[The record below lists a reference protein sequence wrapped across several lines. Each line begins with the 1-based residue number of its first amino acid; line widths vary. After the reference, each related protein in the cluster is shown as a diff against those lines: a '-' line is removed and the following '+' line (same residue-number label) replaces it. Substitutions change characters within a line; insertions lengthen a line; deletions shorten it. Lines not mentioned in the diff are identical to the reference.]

1 MIFED
6 LMMDNSIFKSSFF
19 TADFTLIFIPKFSY
33 MISPGAAGAARAT
46 GKLLQPLAYK
56 LSEQSTNYKTALLFS
71 SRFFYALGGIITLFV
86 LWYFLGIDILIPE
99 VLIGCF
105 FLIVLADAIFLFAAK
120 KNPFAQRMMP
130 ERFSNNDWNPVQIS
144 ITNQYRFPISLEII
158 DELPEQFQV
167 RKENFFMQ
175 LLAGET
181 KNIHYKLKPVER
193 GEYQFGHTILLV
205 QSKLGLIVKKVT
217 AGEAMNVAVYPSF
230 IQMRKYELFA
240 HSAYNSEA
248 GSKRMRK
255 IGHSMEFEQIK
266 EYVNGDDM
274 RTINWKATARR
285 GNLMVN
291 HYTDEKS
298 QQIYCV
304 IDKGRLMKMPFE
316 KLTLLDY
323 AINTT
328 LVLSNVCLNKQDR
341 VGLITFSNKAGSIL
355 AADRKAIQMENILQ
369 MLYKQQTQFLESDYE
384 KLYMQVRS
392 QIKQRSLLVLFTNFE
407 SVTGMRRQLPYLK
420 KMASHHLL
428 MVIFFENTEL
438 KELTE
443 KPANDLDSLYTKTI
457 AEKFGFEKKMI
468 VKELANNGI
477 LSVLTTPQNLT
488 INAVNKYLEV
498 KARQII

>member
-1 MIFED
+1 
-6 LMMDNSIFKSSFF
+6 
-19 TADFTLIFIPKFSY
+19 
-33 MISPGAAGAARAT
+33 MIS
-46 GKLLQPLAYK
+46 
-56 LSEQSTNYKTALLFS
+56 
-71 SRFFYALGGIITLFV
+71 
-86 LWYFLGIDILIPE
+86 
-99 VLIGCF
+99 CF
-105 FLIVLADAIFLFAAK
+105 FLLVLADIAFLFSAK
-120 KNPFAQRMMP
+120 KNPIAQRNMP
-130 ERFSNNDWNPVQIS
+130 ERFSNNDWNQVQVS
-144 ITNQYRFPISLEII
+144 VSNQYGFPIWLEII
-158 DELPEQFQV
+158 DELPEQFQI
-167 RKENFFMQ
+167 RKENFTMQ
-175 LLAGET
+175 LKGGET
-181 KNIHYKLKPVER
+181 KNISYKLKPVER
-193 GEYQFGHTILLV
+193 GEYRFGHTILLV
-205 QSKLGLIVKKVT
+205 TSRLGLIIKKIT
-217 AGEAMNVAVYPSF
+217 AGETTNIAVYPSF

-240 HSAYNSEA
+240 HSAYTNEA

-298 QQIYCV
+298 QQIFCI

-323 AINTT
+323 AINAT

-341 VGLITFSNKAGSIL
+341 VGLITFSNKAGSML
-355 AADRKAIQMENILQ
+355 AADRKAIQMENVLQ

-438 KELTE
+438 KDLTE
-443 KPANDLDSLYTKTI
+443 KPANDLESLYTKTI

-468 VKELANNGI
+468 VKELANHGI